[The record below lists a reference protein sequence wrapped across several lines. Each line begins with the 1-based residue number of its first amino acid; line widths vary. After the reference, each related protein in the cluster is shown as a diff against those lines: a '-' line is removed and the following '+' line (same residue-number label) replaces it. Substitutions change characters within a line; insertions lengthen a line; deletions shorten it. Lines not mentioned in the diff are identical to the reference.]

1 MINTI
6 EIEKELIRIRHQ
18 TKRNNS
24 LLCESF
30 IFPNETLFG
39 KPVHKIHLALPTVG
53 CRWAKDKGG
62 CTICGFYK
70 VTVKKNLSPEQLL
83 ASLMRESKKWQNL
96 KGNIALILF
105 TSGSFFD
112 PREIDRANRKV
123 VYRFIAADKRFV
135 HVSFEC
141 RPAFINKTVL
151 TVIKK
156 ELPDLDIGIAIGLET
171 CNDLIRR
178 HCLHKGYTF
187 NDFAKAAKLIKQ
199 FDFKL
204 KVNLLVKP
212 PFLTEKE
219 AIEDTIKS
227 IKICQKLKTD
237 FLFVSACFVE
247 KDSMLYF
254 LWKYGLYQPPK
265 LWSILEIAKNIKPG
279 NMDVKFGGFSAYPLP
294 IAYTSNCERCSEQVS
309 EQLKE
314 FTRYKRL
321 RKRINCD
328 CKKDWLK
335 LLQVKD
341 RRGLAKRMAES
352 YQIIKQKNN
361 EKG

>member
-1 MINTI
+1 MITTAK
-6 EIEKELIRIRHQ
+6 IEKELIRIRHQ

-24 LLCESF
+24 LPCESF

-39 KPVHKIHLALPTVG
+39 KPVHKIHLALPTIG

-70 VTVKKNLSPEQLL
+70 VTVKNKLSSEQLL
-83 ASLMRESKKWQNL
+83 TSLKQESKKWRNL
-96 KGNIALILF
+96 KGKIALIIF

-112 PREIDRANRKV
+112 LREIDHTSRKV

-141 RPAFINKTVL
+141 RPNFINKTVL
-151 TVIKK
+151 VEIKK
-156 ELPDLDIGIAIGLET
+156 ELPGLDIGIAIGLET
-171 CNDLIRR
+171 CNDQIRR
-178 HCLHKGYTF
+178 YCLHKGYTF

-199 FDFKL
+199 FGFRL

-212 PFLTEKE
+212 PFLTEEE
-219 AIEDTIKS
+219 AINDTIKS

-237 FLFVSACFVE
+237 FLFISACFVE
-247 KDSMLYF
+247 KDSMLYL

-265 LWSILEIAKNIKPG
+265 LWSILEIAKKIVPG
-279 NMDVKFGGFSAYPLP
+279 EMDVRFGGFSAYPLP
-294 IAYTSNCERCSEQVS
+294 IAYASNCERCNKQVS

-321 RKRINCD
+321 RRQIDCD
-328 CKKDWLK
+328 CKNDWLK
-335 LLQVKD
+335 LLKVKD
-341 RRGLAKRMAES
+341 NRSLARRMSDS
-352 YQIIKQKNN
+352 YQIVKQKLY
-361 EKG
+361 EKS